1 MTRILTKQFYNRK
14 TLQVAQDLLGCF
26 LVREIDGQKIRA
38 MIVET
43 EAYNGP
49 FDKASH
55 ASRGETERNAP
66 MFNEAGIIYVYLIY
80 GMHSMLNIVTEGKG
94 YPAAVL
100 IRAVDFSHNTYHVTH
115 NTHHITHGKLK
126 EAKPPIGG
134 LASGSGS
141 GPAKLTK
148 VLQIDRGVNKL
159 PIYTK
164 KHGLWIEDR
173 APDLKLGKIVK
184 AKRVGIDYAE
194 EYRDKLWRFYLSD
207 NKNVSKK

>member
-1 MTRILTKQFYNRK
+1 MRILKKEFYNRN
-14 TLQVAQDLLGCF
+14 TLKVAQDLLGCF
-26 LVREIDGQKIRA
+26 LVRKINGQTVRA

-49 FDKASH
+49 RDKASH
-55 ASRGETERNAP
+55 ASRGMTERNAP
-66 MFNEAGIIYVYLIY
+66 MFQEAGIIYVYLIY
-80 GMHSMLNIVTEGKG
+80 GMHSMLNIVTEDHG

-100 IRAVDFSHNTYHVTH
+100 IRAVDFDSHNTYRIAHSK
-115 NTHHITHGKLK
+115 NK

-134 LASGSGS
+134 LASGAGK

-148 VLQIDRGVNKL
+148 TLGVDRSFNRL

-164 KHGLWIEDR
+164 KHGLWIDGR
-173 APDLKLGKIVK
+173 VHGMALSKIVK

-194 EYRDKLWRFYLSD
+194 EYRDKLWRFYLKD
-207 NKNVSKK
+207 NKSVSKK

>member
-1 MTRILTKQFYNRK
+1 MTKILSKQFYSKK

-26 LVREIDGQKIRA
+26 LVREINGQKIRA

-100 IRAVDFSHNTYHVTH
+100 IRAVSHVTH
-115 NTHHITHGKLK
+115 NTYHITNDFNIVDKRLN
-126 EAKPPIGG
+126 
-134 LASGSGS
+134 

-148 VLQIDRGVNKL
+148 TLGIDRSFNKL

-173 APDLKLGKIVK
+173 APDIKLGKIVK

>member
-1 MTRILTKQFYNRK
+1 MTKILPKQFYNRK
-14 TLQVAQDLLGCF
+14 TLQIAQDLLGCF

-49 FDKASH
+49 LDKASH

-100 IRAVDFSHNTYHVTH
+100 IRAVDFDSLITYHISHNKT
-115 NTHHITHGKLK
+115 K

-134 LASGSGS
+134 LASGSAAGK

-148 VLQIDRGVNKL
+148 ALKIDRSFNKL

-173 APDLKLGKIVK
+173 APDMKLGKIVK
-184 AKRVGIDYAE
+184 AKRVGIDYAL

>member
-1 MTRILTKQFYNRK
+1 MAKILPKQFYNRK

-26 LVREIDGQKIRA
+26 LVRQIDGRKIRA

-80 GMHSMLNIVTEGKG
+80 GMHSMLNIVTEDKG

-100 IRAVDFSHNTYHVTH
+100 IRAVDFSHNTYHISH
-115 NTHHITHGKLK
+115 SKPK
-126 EAKPPIGG
+126 EAELPIGSS
-134 LASGSGS
+134 ASSLTAGK

-148 VLQIDRGVNKL
+148 ALKIDRTFNRL

-173 APDLKLGKIVK
+173 VPDMKLGKIVK